1 MRGLGLLFVFALPL
15 AADDLVAQGWDHFYN
30 LEYEQ
35 AILAFQRVR
44 DGAPQAPAHYNYLAQ
59 ARLYKELY
67 RLGALE
73 SELLTGND
81 HFLRTERIRPDP
93 VETGLFLADIDQAMS
108 LASARIETNPRDV
121 EALYALGSAYGLRT
135 NYRFLIQ
142 KSWRAA
148 VADGSQARKH
158 HNQVLRLDPQHY
170 DAMLTL
176 GAYDY
181 IVGSLPWH
189 TRLFSYLAGH
199 SGDKARGIRTI
210 ELVAGKGNLNR
221 VDAQVMLAIL
231 YRREKQPAQAVAIL
245 DPLIRAYPRNYLFRL
260 EKGHMLAD
268 LGKKDEALA
277 VFRETEQLGL
287 SGRPL
292 HKVYYEIGNLHFW
305 YQDLDQALENM
316 RRVTES
322 KDLDLQTGVLAWM
335 RTGQILDLMR
345 RRQQAVEAYNR
356 AIRFAPQTA
365 AADES
370 RRYLSRPYRR
380 DK

>member
-1 MRGLGLLFVFALPL
+1 MRRLGLVFVLALPL
-15 AADDLVAQGWDHFYN
+15 AADDLAAQGWDHFYN

-35 AILAFQRVR
+35 AILVFQRVR
-44 DGAPQAPAHYNYLAQ
+44 DAAPEVPAHSNYLAQ

-81 HFLRTERIRPDP
+81 HFVRTEKIRPDP
-93 VETGLFLADIDQAMS
+93 VETGRFLADIERVIA

-142 KSWRAA
+142 KNWRAA
-148 VADGSQARKH
+148 AGDGSQARRY

-170 DAMLTL
+170 DAMLTQ

-181 IVGSLPWH
+181 IIGSLPWH
-189 TRLFSYLAGH
+189 TRLFSYLAGY
-199 SGDKARGIRTI
+199 SGDKARGIRTLQ
-210 ELVAGKGNLNR
+210 LVARKGSLNR

-268 LGKKDEALA
+268 LGKKEEALA
-277 VFRETEQLGL
+277 VFREVEHLGL

-292 HKVYYEIGNLHFW
+292 QKVYYEIGNLQFW
-305 YQDLDQALENM
+305 YNDLDQALENM
-316 RRVTES
+316 RRVTKSE
-322 KDLDLQTGVLAWM
+322 KLDLQTGALAWM
-335 RTGQILDLMR
+335 RTGQILDLTQ
-345 RRQQAVEAYNR
+345 RRQKAVEAYRR
-356 AIRFAPQTA
+356 AILFAPQTA
-365 AADES
+365 AAEES
-370 RRYLSRPYRR
+370 RRYVSRPYRR
-380 DK
+380 HK